1 VNIDIRKEK
10 MSVSNDDFKSS
21 RPKLKKKRKS
31 HEEASTNSED
41 SDESSVLLILN
52 LTRPFTVNQ
61 LKGMLQRTGTIVDF
75 WIDRIK
81 STCCV
86 QFFTVD
92 QASETRMALD
102 GVVWPENNPKTLHVT
117 FSTEEQ
123 LKKYQELSGEGF
135 NKRTEIEAKV
145 AVEVRDW
152 DKGKV
157 EQEEE
162 KEERPAPETSEKKS
176 KAVKCLDELF
186 RITVAGPA
194 IYWKP
199 VSAKQIIQKSMATNN
214 NVAKAQIKKDMM
226 DTRRSLQNTKMLL
239 PVKRRNRSSSSS
251 SSN

>member
-1 VNIDIRKEK
+1 
-10 MSVSNDDFKSS
+10 MSVSKDGSKSS
-21 RPKLKKKRKS
+21 RPKMKKKRKS
-31 HEEASTNSED
+31 QEGPSSNSED
-41 SDESSVLLILN
+41 ADESSVLLILN

-102 GVVWPENNPKTLHVT
+102 GVIWPENNPKTLRVT

-123 LKKYQELSGEGF
+123 LKKYQESSGEEL

-152 DKGKV
+152 DRGKV
-157 EQEEE
+157 EREEE
-162 KEERPAPETSEKKS
+162 KEERPAPEIPEKKS
-176 KAVKCLDELF
+176 KAIKCLDELF

-199 VSAKQIIQKSMATNN
+199 VSDEQINQKSMATNN
-214 NVAKAQIKKDMM
+214 NVTKAQIKKDMM
-226 DTRRSLQNTKMLL
+226 DTRRSLQNTRILL

-251 SSN
+251 SNN